1 MSGKPNK
8 IDLAFAIQGA
18 GKMNDINWMRTM
30 LFISSIVQSLP
41 VGKDQTRVAIN
52 MESSRFHLLIPFFKY
67 PRKRILKAITQ
78 LMSMQ
83 KYIPKPED
91 FDNLEDALK
100 DTRKLL
106 LKADAREAVPK
117 VAIIISEK
125 KSPENVEF
133 QARLLRSE
141 GVEVFAVGLGQ
152 WYSPRQL
159 EVEASHPIREHVM
172 YGDFVDWSELA
183 HEITLKIYAKYFDKR
198 HMSPAIRKEVYG
210 E

>member
-1 MSGKPNK
+1 
-8 IDLAFAIQGA
+8 
-18 GKMNDINWMRTM
+18 M

-67 PRKRILKAITQ
+67 PRKRILRAITQ

-91 FDNLEDALK
+91 FDDLANALK
-100 DTRKLL
+100 DTRNLL

-141 GVEVFAVGLGQ
+141 GVELYAVGLGH

-159 EVEASHPIREHVM
+159 EVEASHPIREHVL
-172 YGDFVDWSELA
+172 YGDFTDWEEIA
-183 HEITLKIYAKYFDKR
+183 HKIILRIYAKYFDR
-198 HMSPAIRKEVYG
+198 NHMSPSIRQEVYG